1 MRKLRDIFILFVI
14 MLNFG
19 NNTASESKEIQYQP
33 GVAISFDDLYINE
46 WYKANE
52 VFREYNWKATFYISR
67 FYKLSAEEIEKL
79 HSLKKEG
86 HEIAAHGFHHIRA
99 IDYIAENGVQAYLDY
114 EINPIMEMMHENN
127 FFPATFA
134 YPYGNRNS
142 AIDTLLLDYFD
153 ILRGTTRATPELES
167 LRAFMDNSNVVY
179 GLGIDSQRADF
190 SLDYVLSAMQF
201 AKDNNKILVIF
212 GHKTVP
218 DHQDRNET
226 DYKTLVE
233 ICEFVVNNNMRFYT
247 MDELSDI
254 IENEFWQ
261 DH

>member
-1 MRKLRDIFILFVI
+1 MKKIKVILI
-14 MLNFG
+14 ATTILLNITIVAAAE
-19 NNTASESKEIQYQP
+19 NKEIQHQP
-33 GVAISFDDLYINE
+33 GVAISFDDLYIND
-46 WYKANE
+46 WYEANE

-67 FYKLSAEEIEKL
+67 FYRLSAEEIEKL

-114 EINPIMEMMHENN
+114 EINPMMEMMHENN
-127 FFPATFA
+127 FFPTTFA

-190 SLDYVLSAMQF
+190 SLDYVLSALQF

-247 MDELSDI
+247 MDELSDN
-254 IENEFWQ
+254 IEK
-261 DH
+261 